1 MDVMEG
7 LEERLNETERRA
19 MEVVQ
24 RLEQLDSLQ
33 QSLAGAGRGLEEANA
48 NISELAAATRAA
60 VETLNGALAA
70 FRESLEVLQRSDPAR
85 IEAELGRIRE
95 KLGVVDEL
103 STEMRSTRSAVED
116 LSKRSVINQIFGRGG
131 KARTKP

>member
-33 QSLAGAGRGLEEANA
+33 QSLASAGRGLEEANA
-48 NISELAAATRAA
+48 NISQLAASTRAA
-60 VETLNGALAA
+60 VESLNGALAA
-70 FRESLEVLQRSDPAR
+70 FREALEVLNRSDPAQATETLAR
-85 IEAELGRIRE
+85 IEAEQARIAEEMRGTREVVERVAQRSIIDQILGR
-95 KLGVVDEL
+95 
-103 STEMRSTRSAVED
+103 
-116 LSKRSVINQIFGRGG
+116 GR
-131 KARTKP
+131 KAGPRP

>member
-48 NISELAAATRAA
+48 NISQLAARR
-60 VETLNGALAA
+60 G
-70 FRESLEVLQRSDPAR
+70 QRSNR
-85 IEAELGRIRE
+85 
-95 KLGVVDEL
+95 
-103 STEMRSTRSAVED
+103 
-116 LSKRSVINQIFGRGG
+116 
-131 KARTKP
+131 

>member
-60 VETLNGALAA
+60 VESLNGALAA
-70 FRESLEVLQRSDPAR
+70 FREALELLNRSDPAQATETLAR
-85 IEAELGRIRE
+85 IEAEQGRIAE
-95 KLGVVDEL
+95 
-103 STEMRSTRSAVED
+103 EMRSTREVVERVAQ
-116 LSKRSVINQIFGRGG
+116 RSIIDQILGRGR
-131 KARTKP
+131 KAGPRP

>member
-48 NISELAAATRAA
+48 NISELAVSTRAA
-60 VETLNGALAA
+60 VESLNGALAA

-85 IEAELGRIRE
+85 IEAELGQIRE
-95 KLGVVDEL
+95 RLAVLDEL
-103 STEMRSTRSAVED
+103 SAEVRGTRTAVEA

>member
-48 NISELAAATRAA
+48 NIAQLAASTRAA
-60 VETLNGALAA
+60 LNGALAA
-70 FRESLEVLQRSDPAR
+70 FREALELLGRSDPAR
-85 IEAELGRIRE
+85 IEAELGQIRE
-95 KLGVVDEL
+95 RLAVLDEL
-103 STEMRSTRSAVED
+103 SAEVRGTRTAVEA

>member
-60 VETLNGALAA
+60 VESLNGALAA

>member
-60 VETLNGALAA
+60 VESLNGALAA
-70 FRESLEVLQRSDPAR
+70 FREALEALNRSDPAQATETLAR
-85 IEAELGRIRE
+85 IEAEQARIAEEMRGTREVVERVAQRSIIDQILGR
-95 KLGVVDEL
+95 
-103 STEMRSTRSAVED
+103 
-116 LSKRSVINQIFGRGG
+116 GR
-131 KARTKP
+131 KAGPRP